1 MIQTLTQL
9 SLSKD
14 KFIQSKNLQTYFL
27 NNQNSSPF
35 YAKNGKNLNSK
46 NCSSLKYIKNIA
58 VYSSA
63 VK

>member
-46 NCSSLKYIKNIA
+46 NFLH
-58 VYSSA
+58 
-63 VK
+63 